1 MPTNR
6 RSFLTTATG
15 LAAAGLAGCSGNSGD
30 SGDNKAG
37 GQPTRTTKKESQ
49 ERTLSF
55 GQTLDLPR
63 VSITLSNPRTTN
75 AYRWQESGERR
86 VAKAG
91 EGKQWLVVKVRAANT
106 VDRKVRLPLTMNF
119 KGVRGDVVYHPG
131 RNKSLPQKYIGG
143 KVASGTMREGEI
155 TYLTP
160 ADVAI
165 EEFHVLYEEWRPS
178 DKQRVVWQP

>member
-6 RSFLTTATG
+6 RRFLTTAVG
-15 LAAAGLAGCSGNSGD
+15 LAAAGLAGCSGNAGD

-55 GQTLDLPR
+55 GQTLKLPR
-63 VSITLSNPRTTN
+63 TSITLSNPRTTN
-75 AYRWQESGERR
+75 AYKWQENGESR

-91 EGKQWLVVKVRAANT
+91 EGKQWYLVHARAENT
-106 VDRKVRLPLTMNF
+106 EDRKVRLPLTMNF
-119 KGVRGDVVYHPG
+119 KGVRGDTVYHPG
-131 RNKSLPQKYIGG
+131 RNKSLPEKYVGG
-143 KVASGTMREGEI
+143 RVPAGTAREGDI
-155 TYLTP
+155 AYLTP
-160 ADVAI
+160 ADVAV

>member
-1 MPTNR
+1 MPNTNR
-6 RSFLTTATG
+6 RTFLATAAG
-15 LAAAGLAGCSGNSGD
+15 LVSAGLAGCSGD

-49 ERTLSF
+49 EQTLSF
-55 GQTLDLPR
+55 GQTLELPR
-63 VSITLSNPRTTN
+63 ASITLSDPRTTN
-75 AYRWQESGERR
+75 AYRWREGGEDR
-86 VAKAG
+86 VAEAG
-91 EGKQWLVVKVRAANT
+91 EGKQWLVVKIRAENT
-106 VDRKVRLPLTMNF
+106 TDRTVRLPLTLNF

-131 RNKSLPQKYIGG
+131 RNKSLPEKYVGG
-143 KVASGTMREGEI
+143 KVPAGAVREGEI